1 MRRLI
6 VYLHIKEEYIVAEIT
21 NKQKLATV
29 GYVEAI
35 LHKLQDWMP
44 FKRKNGGILQDSKD
58 DNGEQTLKTTN
69 TGEIALGKYNNSD
82 NETLLSVGI
91 GSREERKNAI
101 LIKQNGEIF
110 IITDITTGKVS
121 SLQNALNQKGVTFC
135 NTSEEFKNFSNE
147 ESLGKL
153 LYLLESDDT
162 YTAGLYVIGI
172 QSNGGNIVPFKS
184 GSDIKVDLSNYY
196 TKEEVN
202 ILIDKI
208 NKGEIDLANYYTI
221 AQVDEKIDKLS
232 SDISDLG
239 NRVDNIE
246 DWIDTPISNDD
257 LELIIGKDL
266 DNNGKIG
273 K

>member
-1 MRRLI
+1 MRHLT

-58 DNGEQTLKTTN
+58 DNGEQTLQTTN
-69 TGEIALGKYNNSD
+69 TGEIALGKYNKSD
-82 NETLLSVGI
+82 IETLLSVGI

-101 LIKQNGEIF
+101 SIKQNGEIF
-110 IITDITTGKVS
+110 IITDISAGKVS

-135 NTSEEFKNFSNE
+135 NTSDEFKNFYNE

-232 SDISDLG
+232 SDISELTV
-239 NRVDNIE
+239 RVDNIE

>member
-1 MRRLI
+1 M
-6 VYLHIKEEYIVAEIT
+6 AEIT
-21 NKQKLATV
+21 NKQKLASIS
-29 GYVEAI
+29 YVEAI

-58 DNGEQTLKTTN
+58 ENGEQTLQTTN
-69 TGEIALGKYNNSD
+69 PGEIALGKYNKSD
-82 NETLLSVGI
+82 AETLLSIGI
-91 GSREERKNAI
+91 GSRKERKNAI
-101 LIKQNGEIF
+101 SFKNNGEIF

-121 SLQNALNQKGVTFC
+121 SLQNTLNQKGVTFC
-135 NTSEEFKNFSNE
+135 NTSEDFKKFYNE

-162 YTAGLYVIGI
+162 YAAGLYVIGI

-196 TKEEVN
+196 TKEEVRD
-202 ILIDKI
+202 LIDKI

-221 AQVDEKIDKLS
+221 SDVDAKIDTIN
-232 SDISDLG
+232 SDISGLTA
-239 NRVDNIE
+239 RVDNIE
-246 DWIDTPISNDD
+246 DWIDEPISNND

-273 K
+273 Q

>member
-1 MRRLI
+1 M
-6 VYLHIKEEYIVAEIT
+6 AEIT
-21 NKQKLATV
+21 NKQKLASV
-29 GYVEAI
+29 SYVEAI

-44 FKRKNGGILQDSKD
+44 FKRKDGGILQNSRD
-58 DNGEQTLKTTN
+58 DNGDQTLKTLQTSN
-69 TGEIALGKYNNSD
+69 KGEIALGTYNKTD
-82 NETLLSVGI
+82 KDTILSIGIGSSI

-101 LIKQNGEIF
+101 SFKKNGEIF

-135 NTSEEFKNFSNE
+135 NTSEEFEKFYNE

-184 GSDIKVDLSNYY
+184 GSDIKVDLLNYY
-196 TKEEVN
+196 TKAEVDD
-202 ILIDKI
+202 LINGI
-208 NKGEIDLANYYTI
+208 QAGNIDLANYYTI
-221 AQVDEKIDKLS
+221 AQVDAKIDKIN
-232 SDISDLG
+232 SDISGLSV
-239 NRVDNIE
+239 RVDTIE
-246 DWIDTPISNDD
+246 DWIDEPISNND

-273 K
+273 Q

>member
-1 MRRLI
+1 M
-6 VYLHIKEEYIVAEIT
+6 AEIT
-21 NKQKLATV
+21 NKQKVASV
-29 GYVEAI
+29 SYVEAI

-44 FKRKNGGILQDSKD
+44 FKRKNGGILQDSRD
-58 DNGEQTLKTTN
+58 DNGEQTLQTTN
-69 TGEIALGKYNNSD
+69 SGEIALGKYNKSEID
-82 NETLLSVGI
+82 TLLSVGI

-101 LIKQNGEIF
+101 SFKNNGEIF

-121 SLQNALNQKGVTFC
+121 SLQNALKQKGVTFC
-135 NTSEEFKNFSNE
+135 NTSEEFKNFYNE

-184 GSDIKVDLSNYY
+184 GSDIKVDLLNYY

-202 ILIDKI
+202 ILIDGI
-208 NKGEIDLANYYTI
+208 TAGDIDLTNYYTI
-221 AQVDEKIDKLS
+221 AQVDAKIDKINL
-232 SDISDLG
+232 DISELTVK
-239 NRVDNIE
+239 VDNIE

-273 K
+273 

>member
-1 MRRLI
+1 M
-6 VYLHIKEEYIVAEIT
+6 EEIT

-29 GYVEAI
+29 SYVEAI
-35 LHKLQDWMP
+35 LRKLQDWMP

-58 DNGEQTLKTTN
+58 ENGEQTLQTTN
-69 TGEIALGKYNNSD
+69 SGEIALGKYNKSEID
-82 NETLLSVGI
+82 TLLSVGI
-91 GSREERKNAI
+91 GRREERKNAI
-101 LIKQNGEIF
+101 SFKNNGEIF

-135 NTSEEFKNFSNE
+135 NTSEEFENFYNE

-153 LYLLESDDT
+153 LYLKESDDT

-202 ILIDKI
+202 VLIDKI
-208 NKGEIDLANYYTI
+208 NSGDIDLTNYYTI
-221 AQVDEKIDKLS
+221 SEIDTKINKINL
-232 SDISDLG
+232 DISELTV
-239 NRVDNIE
+239 RVDNIE
-246 DWIDTPISNDD
+246 NWIDEPISNND
-257 LELIIGKDL
+257 LELIIGQDL

-273 K
+273 Q

>member
-1 MRRLI
+1 MS
-6 VYLHIKEEYIVAEIT
+6 ETT

-44 FKRKNGGILQDSKD
+44 FKRKDGGILQDSRD
-58 DNGEQTLKTTN
+58 ENNEQTLQTTN
-69 TGEIALGKYNNSD
+69 TGEIALGKYNKSVEG
-82 NETLLSVGI
+82 ETLLSIGI
-91 GSREERKNAI
+91 GRREERKNAI
-101 LIKQNGEIF
+101 SFKNNGEIF
-110 IITDITTGKVS
+110 IITDITTGKES

-135 NTSEEFKNFSNE
+135 NTSEEFKNFYNE

-153 LYLLESDDT
+153 LYLLESDNT

-196 TKEEVN
+196 TKEEVRD
-202 ILIDKI
+202 LINDI
-208 NKGEIDLANYYTI
+208 QAGNIDLANYYTI
-221 AQVDEKIDKLS
+221 AQVDAKIDKIN
-232 SDISDLG
+232 SDISGLSV
-239 NRVDNIE
+239 RVDTIE
-246 DWIDTPISNDD
+246 DWIDEPISNND

-273 K
+273 Q

>member
-1 MRRLI
+1 M
-6 VYLHIKEEYIVAEIT
+6 EEIT

-29 GYVEAI
+29 SYVEAI
-35 LHKLQDWMP
+35 LRKLQDWMP

-58 DNGEQTLKTTN
+58 ENGEQTLQTTN
-69 TGEIALGKYNNSD
+69 SREIALGKYNKSEID
-82 NETLLSVGI
+82 TLLSVGI

-101 LIKQNGEIF
+101 SIKQNGEIF

-135 NTSEEFKNFSNE
+135 NTSEEFENFYNE

-153 LYLLESDDT
+153 LYLKESDDT

-202 ILIDKI
+202 VLIDKI
-208 NKGEIDLANYYTI
+208 NSGDIDLTNYYTI
-221 AQVDEKIDKLS
+221 SEIDTKVNKINL
-232 SDISDLG
+232 DISELTV
-239 NRVDNIE
+239 RVDKIE
-246 DWIDTPISNDD
+246 DWIDEPISNND
-257 LELIIGKDL
+257 LELIIGQDL

-273 K
+273 Q

>member
-1 MRRLI
+1 M
-6 VYLHIKEEYIVAEIT
+6 AEIT

-29 GYVEAI
+29 SYVEAI

-44 FKRKNGGILQDSKD
+44 FKRKNGGILQDSRD
-58 DNGEQTLKTTN
+58 DNGKQTLQTTN
-69 TGEIALGKYNNSD
+69 PGEIALGKYNESKED
-82 NETLLSVGI
+82 TLLSIGI
-91 GSREERKNAI
+91 GSREKRKNAI
-101 LIKQNGEIF
+101 SFKNNGEIF
-110 IITDITTGKVS
+110 IITDITTGKVA

-135 NTSEEFKNFSNE
+135 NTSEEFEKFYNE

-184 GSDIKVDLSNYY
+184 GSDIKVDLSNYF
-196 TKEEVN
+196 TKDEVRD
-202 ILIDKI
+202 LIDKI

-221 AQVDEKIDKLS
+221 SEVDAKIDKIN
-232 SDISDLG
+232 SDISELTV
-239 NRVDNIE
+239 RVDNIE
-246 DWIDTPISNDD
+246 DWIDEPISNND
-257 LELIIGKDL
+257 LELIIGQDL

-273 K
+273 

>member
-1 MRRLI
+1 MS
-6 VYLHIKEEYIVAEIT
+6 EIT

-44 FKRKNGGILQDSKD
+44 FKRKNGGILQDSRGE
-58 DNGEQTLKTTN
+58 NNEQTLQTSN
-69 TGEIALGKYNNSD
+69 TGEIALGKYNKSVD
-82 NETLLSVGI
+82 GETLLSIGI

-101 LIKQNGEIF
+101 SFKNNGEIF

-135 NTSEEFKNFSNE
+135 NTSEEFEKFYNE

-196 TKEEVN
+196 TKEEVRD
-202 ILIDKI
+202 LINEI
-208 NKGEIDLANYYTI
+208 QAGNIDLANYYTI
-221 AQVDEKIDKLS
+221 AQVDAKINKINL
-232 SDISDLG
+232 DISELTV
-239 NRVDNIE
+239 RVDNIE

-266 DNNGKIG
+266 NNNGNIG

>member
-1 MRRLI
+1 M

-44 FKRKNGGILQDSKD
+44 FKRKNGGILQDSRD
-58 DNGEQTLKTTN
+58 EDNEQTLQTKN
-69 TGEIALGKYNNSD
+69 AGEIALGKYNKSD
-82 NETLLSVGI
+82 VEMLLSIGI

-101 LIKQNGEIF
+101 SIKKNGEIF
-110 IITDITTGKVS
+110 IITDIATGKVS

-135 NTSEEFKNFSNE
+135 NTSEDFEKFYNE

-202 ILIDKI
+202 VLIDKI
-208 NKGEIDLANYYTI
+208 NSGDIDLTNYYTI
-221 AQVDEKIDKLS
+221 AQVDAKIDKIN
-232 SDISDLG
+232 SDISGLST
-239 NRVDNIE
+239 RVDTIE

>member
-1 MRRLI
+1 M
-6 VYLHIKEEYIVAEIT
+6 AEIT

-29 GYVEAI
+29 SYVEAI
-35 LHKLQDWMP
+35 LRKLQDWMP
-44 FKRKNGGILQDSKD
+44 FKRKNGGILQDSRD
-58 DNGEQTLKTTN
+58 DNGKQTLQTTN
-69 TGEIALGKYNNSD
+69 PGEIALGKYNESKD
-82 NETLLSVGI
+82 DTLLSIGI

-101 LIKQNGEIF
+101 SFKNNGEIF

-135 NTSEEFKNFSNE
+135 TTSAEFENFYNE

-184 GSDIKVDLSNYY
+184 GSDIKVDLSNYF
-196 TKEEVN
+196 TKDEVRD
-202 ILIDKI
+202 LIDKI

-221 AQVDEKIDKLS
+221 AQVDAKVEKLS

-239 NRVDNIE
+239 IRVDNIE
-246 DWIDTPISNDD
+246 DWIDEPISNND
-257 LELIIGKDL
+257 LELIIGQDL

-273 K
+273 

>member
-1 MRRLI
+1 MT
-6 VYLHIKEEYIVAEIT
+6 EII

-58 DNGEQTLKTTN
+58 ENGKQTLQTTN
-69 TGEIALGKYNNSD
+69 TGEIALGKYNKSD
-82 NETLLSVGI
+82 IETLLSIGI

-101 LIKQNGEIF
+101 SFKNNGEIF

-121 SLQNALNQKGVTFC
+121 SLQNVLNQKGVTFC
-135 NTSEEFKNFSNE
+135 NTSKEFENFYNE

-202 ILIDKI
+202 VLIDKI

-221 AQVDEKIDKLS
+221 AQVDAKVEKLS

-239 NRVDNIE
+239 IRVDNIE
-246 DWIDTPISNDD
+246 DWIDEPISNND
-257 LELIIGKDL
+257 LELIIGQDL
-266 DNNGKIG
+266 DNNGTIG
-273 K
+273 

>member
-1 MRRLI
+1 MRQLP

-58 DNGEQTLKTTN
+58 ENGEQTLQTTN
-69 TGEIALGKYNNSD
+69 TGEIALGKYNKSD
-82 NETLLSVGI
+82 IETLLSIGI

-101 LIKQNGEIF
+101 SFKKNGEIF

-121 SLQNALNQKGVTFC
+121 SLQNVLNQKGVTFC
-135 NTSEEFKNFSNE
+135 TTSAEFENFYNE

-196 TKEEVN
+196 NKEEVN

-221 AQVDEKIDKLS
+221 AQVDAKIDKINL
-232 SDISDLG
+232 DISELTVK
-239 NRVDNIE
+239 VDNIE

>member
-1 MRRLI
+1 M
-6 VYLHIKEEYIVAEIT
+6 EEIT

-29 GYVEAI
+29 SYVEAI
-35 LHKLQDWMP
+35 LRKLQDWMP

-58 DNGEQTLKTTN
+58 ENGEQTLQTTN
-69 TGEIALGKYNNSD
+69 SGEIALGKYNKSEID
-82 NETLLSVGI
+82 TLLSVGI

-101 LIKQNGEIF
+101 SIKQNGEIF

-135 NTSEEFKNFSNE
+135 NTSEEFENFYNE

-153 LYLLESDDT
+153 LYLKESDDT

-202 ILIDKI
+202 VLIDKI
-208 NKGEIDLANYYTI
+208 NSGDIDLTNYYTI
-221 AQVDEKIDKLS
+221 SEIDTKVNKINL
-232 SDISDLG
+232 DISELTV
-239 NRVDNIE
+239 RVDKIE
-246 DWIDTPISNDD
+246 DWIDEPISNND
-257 LELIIGKDL
+257 LELIIGQDL

-273 K
+273 Q